1 VVCGGG
7 SVVGTAATRDLH
19 RSSMSKVNW
28 EGKGPSPPL
37 GGAIVVHMV
46 NSWLCHMCT
55 GVVFMCEVNICA
67 SMAEIVPLW
76 QKSSV

>member
-37 GGAIVVHMV
+37 GGAIVDDHGLSMV
-46 NSWLCHMCT
+46 IGGSFKYIYNT
-55 GVVFMCEVNICA
+55 
-67 SMAEIVPLW
+67 
-76 QKSSV
+76 